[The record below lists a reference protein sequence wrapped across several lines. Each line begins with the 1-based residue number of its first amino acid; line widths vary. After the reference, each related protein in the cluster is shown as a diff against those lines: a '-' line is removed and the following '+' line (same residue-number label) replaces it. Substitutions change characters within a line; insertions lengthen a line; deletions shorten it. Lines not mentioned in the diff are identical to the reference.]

1 MGFNCGIVGLP
12 NVGKSTLFNAL
23 TKAGIGAENFPF
35 CTIEPNAGVVAMP
48 DPRLTKLAEIV
59 KPERVVPTTMEFVD
73 IAGLV
78 AGASKG
84 EGLGNQFLANIR
96 EVDAIAHVLRC
107 FEDGDVTHVEGR
119 VDPVADAETIDTELM
134 LADIESIEKR
144 LQNIVRKVRGG
155 DKEAVQQ
162 ERLMRM
168 ALEALEAGNPAR
180 VVEVDEDDAKA
191 WRMLQLLTTKPVLY
205 VCNVGESEAA
215 EGNAHSAKVAEM
227 AAAQGNSHVV
237 ISAQIEEEISQLEAE
252 EAEMFLE
259 EMGLKEAGLDR
270 LIRAGYEL
278 LHLETYFTVG
288 PKEARAW
295 TIKTGTSAPKA
306 AGVIHGDF
314 EKGFI
319 RAETIAYDDFVGL
332 GGEGPAK
339 EAGKMRAEGKDY
351 VVKDGDVLLFR
362 FNV

>member
-1 MGFNCGIVGLP
+1 
-12 NVGKSTLFNAL
+12 
-23 TKAGIGAENFPF
+23 
-35 CTIEPNAGVVAMP
+35 
-48 DPRLTKLAEIV
+48 
-59 KPERVVPTTMEFVD
+59 
-73 IAGLV
+73 
-78 AGASKG
+78 
-84 EGLGNQFLANIR
+84 
-96 EVDAIAHVLRC
+96 
-107 FEDGDVTHVEGR
+107 
-119 VDPVADAETIDTELM
+119 
-134 LADIESIEKR
+134 
-144 LQNIVRKVRGG
+144 
-155 DKEAVQQ
+155 
-162 ERLMRM
+162 
-168 ALEALEAGNPAR
+168 
-180 VVEVDEDDAKA
+180 
-191 WRMLQLLTTKPVLY
+191 TKPVLY
-205 VCNVGESEAA
+205 VCNVGEAEAA
-215 EGNAHSAKVAEM
+215 EGNDHSAKVAEM

-319 RAETIAYDDFVGL
+319 RAETIAYDDFIGL

-339 EAGKMRAEGKDY
+339 EAGKMRAEGKSY
-351 VVKDGDVLLFR
+351 IVKDGDVLHFLF
-362 FNV
+362 NT